1 MRPCRAEANS
11 LSMSGKTIDIIKQK
25 IKVPDAL
32 RQRHKEY
39 LALRKRIREALAD
52 GEATIPEIAA
62 KSGVPADQVV
72 FILMT
77 MRKYN
82 EVVAGEMNDDREYY
96 YYKLKADE

>member
-1 MRPCRAEANS
+1 MRLCRAEANS
-11 LSMSGKTIDIIKQK
+11 FSMAGKTIDIIKQK

-32 RQRHKEY
+32 RKRHKEY
-39 LALRKRIREALAD
+39 LAIRKKIREALSD
-52 GEATIPEIAA
+52 GEATIPEIAFET
-62 KSGVPADQVV
+62 GLPADQVV

>member
-1 MRPCRAEANS
+1 MA
-11 LSMSGKTIDIIKQK
+11 GKTIDIIKQK
-25 IKVPDAL
+25 IKVPEAL

-62 KSGVPADQVV
+62 KSGIPADQVV
-72 FILMT
+72 FIVMT

-82 EVVAGEMNDDREYY
+82 EVVAGEMDDSHEYY
-96 YYKLKADE
+96 QYKLRKNE

>member
-1 MRPCRAEANS
+1 M
-11 LSMSGKTIDIIKQK
+11 
-25 IKVPDAL
+25 KVPEAL

-52 GEATIPEIAA
+52 GEATIPEIAI
-62 KSGVPADQVV
+62 KTEIPADQVV